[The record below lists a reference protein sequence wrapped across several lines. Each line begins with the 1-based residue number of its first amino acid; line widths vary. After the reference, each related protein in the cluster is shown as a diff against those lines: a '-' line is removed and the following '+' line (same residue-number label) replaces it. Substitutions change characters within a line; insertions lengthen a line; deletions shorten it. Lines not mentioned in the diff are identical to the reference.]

1 MMWPQVPVAAGGIIS
16 TVDRATDST
25 TVKPALCTVCSSPE
39 PNHTSSGLLLV
50 VAHTRPST
58 TRTRAPETVGTAK
71 VLPGAR
77 NIRLNESRICMLFS
91 LRRAALTRQILE
103 MGPAPDKRFVLGY
116 YVNTVHILAEH
127 G

>member
-1 MMWPQVPVAAGGIIS
+1 MMWPQVPVARGGIIS

-25 TVKPALCTVCSSPE
+25 TVRPALCTLCSSPA
-39 PNHTSSGLLLV
+39 PSQTSSGLLLV

-77 NIRLNESRICMLFS
+77 NIRLNESRIFMLCS

-103 MGPAPDKRFVLGY
+103 AGLTPEPRVVFL
-116 YVNTVHILAEH
+116 
-127 G
+127 